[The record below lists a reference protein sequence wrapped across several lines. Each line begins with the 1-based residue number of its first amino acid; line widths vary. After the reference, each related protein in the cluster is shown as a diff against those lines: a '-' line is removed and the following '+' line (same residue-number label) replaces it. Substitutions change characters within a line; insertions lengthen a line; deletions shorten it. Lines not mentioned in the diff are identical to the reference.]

1 MEASICTDRS
11 KHASV
16 WHIVS
21 DGSVV
26 GEGDDVVEEG
36 DNDEVVGEGDGVGI
50 VGEEG
55 DDVVDEEG
63 DDVVDEEGDDVVEF
77 EDDPE
82 AEDDPEDEES
92 FLLTPYRTAN
102 VITSSIAITR
112 KMTKR
117 TMMKFLGALRDER
130 RLMKPSSSLS
140 SEVDSSGSSS

>member
-55 DDVVDEEG
+55 DDVV
-63 DDVVDEEGDDVVEF
+63 EEGDDVVEF

-92 FLLTPYRTAN
+92 SLLTPYRTAN
-102 VITSSIAITR
+102 VITSNIAITR

>member
-50 VGEEG
+50 VG
-55 DDVVDEEG
+55 EEG

>member
-55 DDVVDEEG
+55 DDVV
-63 DDVVDEEGDDVVEF
+63 EF

-92 FLLTPYRTAN
+92 SLLTPYRTAN
-102 VITSSIAITR
+102 VITSNIAITR